1 MSHFNG
7 TLMKTIILYGN
18 SKSGKSTVVRL
29 LYYVLLYLGAEILR
43 PRSNHGFLGDFY
55 CILFFKGKKIY
66 LHSLGDTIVS
76 VTNALK
82 DADKLDCDIYISAL
96 NNGLAR
102 GKQYLKCYSP
112 VYIDKT
118 GNKDDTGCI
127 ENIHQIIS
135 EIIHR

>member
-1 MSHFNG
+1 M
-7 TLMKTIILYGN
+7 LAIIGP
-18 SKSGKSTVVRL
+18 SGSGKSTTIRL
-29 LYYVLLYLGAEILR
+29 LYYILLYLGAKVLR
-43 PRSNHGFLGDFY
+43 PRSNHGFSGDFN
-55 CILFFKGKKIY
+55 CILAFNGKKIY